1 MYGEKGAG
9 LKSEIWALCI
19 TLIDLAERRNP
30 YEDYTSPRDVMDH
43 ILNYEP
49 PTLSSPKW
57 THAFVDFVSKC
68 LMKDVKERWSVKQ
81 LMEVSV
87 VLESDE

>member
-9 LKSEIWALCI
+9 LKSDIWALGI
-19 TLIDLAERRNP
+19 TLIELAERRNP

-68 LMKDVKERWSVKQ
+68 LVKDENARWKAKD
-81 LMEVSV
+81 LMNVRSSSMSNE
-87 VLESDE
+87 